1 MHWRLLYIDR
11 IEAVVFS
18 LSEIAV
24 TGGHWNRD
32 TISQANSFLKSIDF
46 EFLINL
52 LAVQRVLSYTS
63 GITTELQKRGL
74 DLADVIS
81 RVKLVIRMLENVR
94 TTVSS
99 FHHSIFIEAC
109 EIAQK
114 IDVDV
119 RKPRTCRRQINRSNA
134 IASHSEQLSGQELV
148 EEYYRINL
156 TIPFLDET
164 QCFAS

>member
-1 MHWRLLYIDR
+1 M
-11 IEAVVFS
+11 S
-18 LSEIAV
+18 LASSHPHQHN

-52 LAVQRVLSYTS
+52 LTAQKVLSYTS
-63 GITTELQKRGL
+63 GITTELQKGGL
-74 DLADVIS
+74 DLADA
-81 RVKLVIRMLENVR
+81 VKLVIRMLESVR

-99 FHHSIFIEAC
+99 FHHTVFIEAY

-119 RKPRTCRRQINRSNA
+119 RTCGRQINRRNA
-134 IASHSEQLSGQELV
+134 IASHSEQLSEQQLV
-148 EEYYRINL
+148 EEYYRINP
-156 TIPFLDET
+156 IY
-164 QCFAS
+164 